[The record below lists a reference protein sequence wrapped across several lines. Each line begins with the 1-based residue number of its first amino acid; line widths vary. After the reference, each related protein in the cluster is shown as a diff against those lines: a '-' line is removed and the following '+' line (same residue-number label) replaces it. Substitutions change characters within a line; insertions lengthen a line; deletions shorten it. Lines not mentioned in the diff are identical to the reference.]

1 MVYDTN
7 MSLVWQRVPVSAS
20 CACFVI
26 LLGTVIMPAI
36 ASHGLFVGVSLL
48 ACVEKLAA
56 TANTVSVER
65 DWVCSGN
72 PLLMACAVLT
82 VTGRRDIRYSG
93 CVETR
98 YGMPHSTWL
107 DIAD

>member
-1 MVYDTN
+1 M
-7 MSLVWQRVPVSAS
+7 PVAAS
-20 CACFVI
+20 CACFVV
-26 LLGTVIMPAI
+26 LLGTVETPTIV
-36 ASHGLFVGVSLL
+36 SHGLFVGASLL

-72 PLLMACAVLT
+72 LSLMTCTVLT
-82 VTGRRDIRYSG
+82 VIGRRDIRQPG

-98 YGMPHSTWL
+98 YGMSNSTS
-107 DIAD
+107 

>member
-1 MVYDTN
+1 M
-7 MSLVWQRVPVSAS
+7 PVSAS

-26 LLGTVIMPAI
+26 LLGTVKMPAI

-65 DWVCSGN
+65 DWVCFGN
-72 PLLMACAVLT
+72 FILMACTVLT
-82 VTGRRDIRYSG
+82 VIRRRDIR
-93 CVETR
+93 
-98 YGMPHSTWL
+98 
-107 DIAD
+107 